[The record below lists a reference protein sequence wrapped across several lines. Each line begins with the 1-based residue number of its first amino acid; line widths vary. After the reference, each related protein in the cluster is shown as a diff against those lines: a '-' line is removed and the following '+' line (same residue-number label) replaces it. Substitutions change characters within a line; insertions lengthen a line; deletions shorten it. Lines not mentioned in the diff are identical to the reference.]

1 MHPFHLFALQL
12 AHHLPGTWKAIH
24 HWYTRPTHRSVDL
37 WRVWPPPEARPAL
50 ADRLHAETLLGPDGR
65 ELYLVEHRQDRVLIC
80 PVIPYGIHE
89 DITGRIPAPPTVAA
103 PRDPARAAWRVT
115 DRVLPHYTTALT
127 DAREAAEALY
137 APRASTPLFSSA
149 AGTLRAP
156 AGAEGRQR

>member
-12 AHHLPGTWKAIH
+12 AHHLPGTWKTLH
-24 HWYTRPTHRSVDL
+24 REYPRPADQSVDL
-37 WRVWPPPEARPAL
+37 WRIWTLFDDRPTL
-50 ADRLHAETLLGPDGR
+50 TGRPHAATLLGPDGL
-65 ELYLVEHRQDRVLIC
+65 ELYLVEHRQDRVLVC

-89 DITGRIPAPPTVAA
+89 DITDRIPAPPTVGA

-115 DRVLPHYTTALT
+115 DRVLPHYTTALA

-137 APRASTPLFSSA
+137 ARRASSPLFAPA

-156 AGAEGRQR
+156 AGAEGRRR